1 MGERIVTADI
11 IYPIEAGGGKIAK
24 NHKRKGFSNMPI
36 VNNVTRF
43 LDARR
48 IPYTAFETSPE
59 KLGALDVAHLLD
71 IEPDSVFKTIVV
83 TREKP
88 TSSPKGKKPL
98 LVLVP
103 GPSSVDLKSLAAML
117 GEKKVHLPTEREA
130 EQLTGLQAGGISP
143 LALINKG
150 FQVIIDSSAQNFS
163 EIHVSG
169 GQRGVNIKLSVD
181 DLVKLTNA
189 RFASVAGIPD

>member
-1 MGERIVTADI
+1 MT
-11 IYPIEAGGGKIAK
+11 
-24 NHKRKGFSNMPI
+24 I

-43 LDARR
+43 LDSHKVR
-48 IPYTAFETSPE
+48 YTAFETPAE
-59 KLGALDVAHLLD
+59 KLGAMETAQFLGL
-71 IEPDSVFKTIVV
+71 EPDSVFKTIVV

-88 TSSPKGKKPL
+88 KKPL
-98 LVLVP
+98 LVVVP
-103 GPSSVDLKSLAAML
+103 GPSNVDLKLLAAAL
-117 GEKKVHLPTEREA
+117 GEKKVYLPTEREA

-150 FQVIIDSSAQNFS
+150 FQVVIDSSAQNHT

-169 GQRGVNIKLSVD
+169 GQRGLNVRLAVT

-189 RFASVAGIPD
+189 RVVPVCKAME